1 MKYLRFCLQTLLLL
15 QFIFFYFSGCSAGE
29 NGFPHSSVDVVNGVK
44 DDISFPF
51 VVQVEIGS
59 TDCSASFIRKHV
71 LLTAA
76 HCIAKRLKSIE
87 TTGEALFIRV
97 VRNGLGGRETLG
109 SLTIERLNAYSYE
122 HSPYLVLNEKPPS
135 SPLGPRSVVIEPTI
149 MMSEYYWNRAVPAE
163 ESSGGLDRVQ
173 SSQDIALIYFE
184 NSTYDG
190 PTGRLSYFP
199 VQPGASVYLAGFGRI
214 SHELGGYERR
224 IGYNKV
230 EDLIFEENLIRIFG
244 PRKDEKV
251 DEDRYSDL
259 PAISTSNYGDSGG
272 PLLDATGSI
281 VGVAST
287 LKLSGEKAIS
297 TYVNVSNYGDMRAQ
311 IESLL
316 VEYDAGQLQKEQDK
330 LD

>member
-1 MKYLRFCLQTLLLL
+1 MKYSRFCPQTLLLL
-15 QFIFFYFSGCSAGE
+15 QLPILHLSGCSAGE
-29 NGFPHSSVDVVNGVK
+29 NDLPHSSVDVVNGVK

-51 VVQVEIGS
+51 VVQVEIRS

-76 HCIAKRLKSIE
+76 HCVAPRVKSIE

-97 VRNGLGGRETLG
+97 VRKGVGGRETLG
-109 SLTIERLNAYSYE
+109 SLTIESLNAAFL
-122 HSPYLVLNEKPPS
+122 SPEPYFVLNNKPS
-135 SPLGPRSVVIEPTI
+135 NSLLGPRSVVIEPGI
-149 MMSEYYWNRAVPAE
+149 LMSEYYWDRALPHE
-163 ESSGGLDRVQ
+163 EKSGGLDRVQ

-190 PTGRLSYFP
+190 PTGRLSYFS

-214 SHELGGYERR
+214 SHDLGGYERR

-244 PRKDEKV
+244 PRKDEKL
-251 DEDRYSDL
+251 DEGKYSDL

-297 TYVNVSNYGDMRAQ
+297 TYANVSNYGEMRAL
-311 IESLL
+311 IESFL